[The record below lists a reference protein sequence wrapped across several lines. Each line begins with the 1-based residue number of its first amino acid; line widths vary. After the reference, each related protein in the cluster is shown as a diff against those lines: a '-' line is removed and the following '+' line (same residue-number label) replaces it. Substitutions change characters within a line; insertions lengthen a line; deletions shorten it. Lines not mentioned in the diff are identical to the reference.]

1 MSDIKILD
9 IQLEKNFRL
18 QEFVCKCGCGKV
30 ILNLPGIK
38 ALQKIR
44 DALGAPLNI
53 ASGYRCDSYNKR
65 IGGSTNSNHPKGKA
79 YDVKCSSKSVYQIA
93 KEAYKAG
100 FTGIGISD
108 NKPNSYYVH
117 LTWEG
122 MSKAYWIYDKNNV
135 RKDIT
140 FTQFKKLVGLI

>member
-30 ILNLPGIK
+30 ILDLPGIQ
-38 ALQKIR
+38 ALQKVR
-44 DALGAPLNI
+44 DALGAPLVI
-53 ASGYRCDSYNKR
+53 ASGYRCEPYNKR
-65 IGGSTNSNHPKGKA
+65 IGGVTNSNHLKGKA
-79 YDVKCSSKSVYQIA
+79 YDVKCSSKSVYQVA

-117 LTWEG
+117 LTWG
-122 MSKAYWIYDKNNV
+122 GTSKSYWLYDKNNA
-135 RKDIT
+135 RKAIT
-140 FTQFKKLVGLI
+140 FAQFQKLVGLI

>member
-1 MSDIKILD
+1 MNDIKILD

-44 DALGAPLNI
+44 DALGASLNI

-79 YDVKCSSKSVYQIA
+79 YDVKCSKHSVYKIA
-93 KEAYKAG
+93 LEAYKAG

-108 NKPNSYYVH
+108 NLPKSYYVH
-117 LTWEG
+117 LTWDG
-122 MSKAYWIYDKNNV
+122 SSPAYWIYDKNGK
-135 RKDIT
+135 RQDIS
-140 FTQFKKLVGLI
+140 FEKFKKLIGI